1 MQKSYCVAFIKPFW
15 TNIRAELIKMPKI
28 FFFDLG
34 LRNFLINDFR
44 SIVERI
50 DK

>member
-1 MQKSYCVAFIKPFW
+1 MQKSYCIGLIRPFW
-15 TNIRAELIKMPKI
+15 SNIRAELTRRPKV

-34 LRNFLINDFR
+34 LRNAILNEFKNINDRF
-44 SIVERI
+44 